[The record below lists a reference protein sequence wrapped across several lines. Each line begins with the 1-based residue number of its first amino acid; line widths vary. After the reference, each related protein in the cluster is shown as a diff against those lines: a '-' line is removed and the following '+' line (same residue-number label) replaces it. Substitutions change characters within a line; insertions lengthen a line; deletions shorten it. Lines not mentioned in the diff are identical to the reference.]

1 MIAMKE
7 LREKNILNSK
17 FKAKNPPTEV
27 LAPKYNS
34 IIEKN
39 EQWRMK
45 VKAQSWEITK
55 KNEKP
60 FSFYYRDLE
69 KH

>member
-1 MIAMKE
+1 MIAQKE
-7 LREKNILNSK
+7 LREQNILKNK

-39 EQWRMK
+39 E
-45 VKAQSWEITK
+45 
-55 KNEKP
+55 
-60 FSFYYRDLE
+60 
-69 KH
+69 